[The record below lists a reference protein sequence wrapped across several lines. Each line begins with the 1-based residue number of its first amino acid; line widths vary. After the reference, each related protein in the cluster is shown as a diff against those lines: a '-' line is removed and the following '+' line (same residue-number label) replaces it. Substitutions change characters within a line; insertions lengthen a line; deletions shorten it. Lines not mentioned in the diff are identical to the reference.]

1 MNYFCYFSAPAPSPC
16 TPSAVLILLIC
27 TKLEYIYRRKELYS
41 CYMEEDQKE
50 VPMRIINLVEN
61 TEGTSGCGVEHGLC
75 FYIETEKHKLLMDT
89 GQTGLLLENAE
100 KLGIDLTEV
109 DTVVLSHGHYDHGG
123 GILPFAKINPTA
135 KIYVPEAAFGE
146 YYSMNKDGEPH
157 YIGLAKEIQ
166 ELPQVVMVSAEA
178 KPEAGEKTDTST
190 GIYCIDEE
198 LSLFSGIGSE
208 HAVPSTNQRL
218 KKKTEEGY
226 VQDDFAH
233 EQCLVISEGVK
244 KVLLSGCAHHGILNI
259 MDRYCELFGEEPDFV
274 ISGFHMMKKH
284 NYSDEDIN
292 MIIDTALALRQYKTV
307 FYTGHCTGVEPYN
320 AMKKLMGNQLHYVHS
335 GDEIRIRTGIDRI
348 VWSVREKVDQ
358 SQDSEPAKNTEAP
371 KNTSPANA
379 ESIKSSETAKTAQK
393 KRRDYM
399 KWHKFFAW
407 GTVACFVMTMVTG
420 YKRK

>member
-1 MNYFCYFSAPAPSPC
+1 
-16 TPSAVLILLIC
+16 
-27 TKLEYIYRRKELYS
+27 
-41 CYMEEDQKE
+41 
-50 VPMRIINLVEN
+50 MRIINLVEN
-61 TEGTSGCGVEHGLC
+61 TEGASGCGVEHGLC

-100 KLGIDLTEV
+100 KLGIDLTQV

-166 ELPQVVMVSAEA
+166 ELPQVVKVSAEA
-178 KPEAGEKTDTST
+178 KPEAKLEADAAD
-190 GIYCIDEE
+190 GIFRIDDE

-208 HAVPSTNQRL
+208 HVIPSTNQRL
-218 KKKTEEGY
+218 KKKTEDGF

-335 GDEIRIRTGIDRI
+335 GDEIRIRTGIERI
-348 VWSVREKVDQ
+348 WWDPREKAGVLNG
-358 SQDSEPAKNTEAP
+358 EREASGAASAGQARNP
-371 KNTSPANA
+371 GAANA
-379 ESIKSSETAKTAQK
+379 ESIKGSETAKAAQK

-399 KWHKFFAW
+399 KWHRFFAW

>member
-1 MNYFCYFSAPAPSPC
+1 
-16 TPSAVLILLIC
+16 
-27 TKLEYIYRRKELYS
+27 
-41 CYMEEDQKE
+41 
-50 VPMRIINLVEN
+50 MRIINLVEN
-61 TEGTSGCGVEHGLC
+61 TEGASGCGVEHGLC

-89 GQTGLLLENAE
+89 GQTDLLLENAE
-100 KLGIDLTEV
+100 KLGVDLTQV

-123 GILPFAKINPTA
+123 GILPFTKINSTA

-146 YYSMNKDGEPH
+146 YYAMNKAGEPH

-166 ELPQVVMVSAEA
+166 ELPQVVKVSAEA
-178 KPEAGEKTDTST
+178 KPEAKLEADAAD
-190 GIYCIDEE
+190 GIYRIDDE

-208 HAVPSTNQRL
+208 HVIPSTNQRL
-218 KKKTEEGY
+218 KKKTEDGF

-335 GDEIRIRTGIDRI
+335 GDEIRIRTGIERI
-348 VWSVREKVDQ
+348 WWDPREKAGVLNGERKASGAASAGQ
-358 SQDSEPAKNTEAP
+358 ARNPGA
-371 KNTSPANA
+371 ANA
-379 ESIKSSETAKTAQK
+379 ESIKGSETAKAAQK

-399 KWHKFFAW
+399 KWHRFFAW

>member
-1 MNYFCYFSAPAPSPC
+1 
-16 TPSAVLILLIC
+16 
-27 TKLEYIYRRKELYS
+27 
-41 CYMEEDQKE
+41 
-50 VPMRIINLVEN
+50 MRIINLVEN
-61 TEGTSGCGVEHGLC
+61 TEGASGCGVEHGLC

-100 KLGIDLTEV
+100 KLGIDLTQV

-166 ELPQVVMVSAEA
+166 ELPQVVKVSAEA
-178 KPEAGEKTDTST
+178 KPEAKLEAEAAD
-190 GIYCIDEE
+190 GIYRIDDE

-208 HAVPSTNQRL
+208 HVIPSTNQRL
-218 KKKTEEGY
+218 KKKTEDGF

-335 GDEIRIRTGIDRI
+335 GDEIRIRTGIERI
-348 VWSVREKVDQ
+348 WWNPREKAGVLNGERKASGAASAGQ
-358 SQDSEPAKNTEAP
+358 ARNPGA
-371 KNTSPANA
+371 ANA
-379 ESIKSSETAKTAQK
+379 ESIKGSETAKAAQK

-399 KWHKFFAW
+399 KWHRFFAW